1 MEASAGAEPWARE
14 EEAIEAT
21 AGEDRAVRLPY
32 GWSRYG

>member
-14 EEAIEAT
+14 VVIEAT

-32 GWSRYG
+32 GWSEYG